1 MLYLTRCKRSSENG
15 TEQNPSSHIF
25 GVGNWH
31 CYLSVQS
38 ERWLCLVCK
47 RGRER
52 KERKRVLQCERVLV
66 RACASEW
73 MYMSAC
79 VSLFHSCQLRMW
91 VQAQKWWAALSLCSR
106 AAQETYKSQHKYWG
120 RSVTCTFIS
129 HVQTST
135 HIYIYF
141 TQKLHEAFNFNKNHD
156 VIIIVIVVVIS
167 KLNFPS
173 DDCRQYMLVTI
184 SAGNK
189 LCCNKSPVSCTYLHQ
204 DNGGKRM
211 GTVFSAISSLYALL
225 KGEGH
230 TVTVWDSLVAQLIG
244 LAVRS

>member
-1 MLYLTRCKRSSENG
+1 MPKKRWNLTLL
-15 TEQNPSSHIF
+15 F
-25 GVGNWH
+25 
-31 CYLSVQS
+31 
-38 ERWLCLVCK
+38 ERTKWTWFVDFVWE
-47 RGRER
+47 RE
-52 KERKRVLQCERVLV
+52 KERKREYHNVSVCVQVSKCIWV
-66 RACASEW
+66 RAWVCFTLVSSECE
-73 MYMSAC
+73 YRHKSDG
-79 VSLFHSCQLRMW
+79 L
-91 VQAQKWWAALSLCSR
+91 LSLSALGLLKKR
-106 AAQETYKSQHKYWG
+106 TNLSINTGVAQWLA
-120 RSVTCTFIS
+120 RSFHMFKQVP
-129 HVQTST
+129 
-135 HIYIYF
+135 IYIYF

-173 DDCRQYMLVTI
+173 DDCRQYMLATI

-211 GTVFSAISSLYALL
+211 GTVFSTISSLYALL

-230 TVTVWDSLVAQLIG
+230 TVTVWDSLVARLIG